1 MVHGDFSD
9 AFQPATF
16 RLRQANE
23 RMVLRCLTNNA
34 QPCWVTTTD
43 ESMMIALGWE

>member
-23 RMVLRCLTNNA
+23 RMVSRCLTNKY
-34 QPCWVTTTD
+34 T
-43 ESMMIALGWE
+43 ALLEYYDGR